1 MMMQFSDNLRLQ
13 RASLMTQSDLM
24 MEIARSRSYYSQ
36 NQALFALW
44 QYTTCAFE
52 VVADGGT
59 RTSTRWPHLVV
70 SYCICKQLSGHLRVC
85 HCAPLARGLIRG
97 NSGALGFETEENC
110 SNAERCRWTRSVE
123 V

>member
-44 QYTTCAFE
+44 QYTTCGASTFKA
-52 VVADGGT
+52 VADGGT
-59 RTSTRWPHLVV
+59 RTSTQWQHLVV
-70 SYCICKQLSGHLRVC
+70 SYCICKQLSGNLRVC
-85 HCAPLARGLIRG
+85 HCVPLPEGW
-97 NSGALGFETEENC
+97 SGATLGLWASKQRRT
-110 SNAERCRWTRSVE
+110 
-123 V
+123 